1 MCEKT
6 LNCSFLSYGYSRETE
21 NVSHGKKCSQRWNND
36 WNKNNKTRCGL
47 QTRTKDFATFN
58 FLIRRQFTLLHFSAS
73 CWWKRDHYYTVNKR
87 IVTLAQVMINKS
99 TLIQCSRG
107 NYSHIF
113 IQKWIDWARV
123 KLSIFCYTLT
133 GQDNDSLS
141 ASCRLVSPRESP
153 SLKMS
158 PRESS
163 FLVPLSAEPGESP
176 FHSGLYARGMN
187 IVWM

>member
-1 MCEKT
+1 MAIAGKQKMFPMEKNVHKGEIMT
-6 LNCSFLSYGYSRETE
+6 ETKTIKHGVASRLAR
-21 NVSHGKKCSQRWNND
+21 KI
-36 WNKNNKTRCGL
+36 L
-47 QTRTKDFATFN
+47 QHLTFSLEGN
-58 FLIRRQFTLLHFSAS
+58 LHCFFSAS

-87 IVTLAQVMINKS
+87 IVTLARVMINKW

-123 KLSIFCYTLT
+123 KISILCYTLT

-153 SLKMS
+153 SLEMSPRESPSLEMS

>member
-1 MCEKT
+1 MCEKI

-21 NVSHGKKCSQRWNND
+21 IVPMEKNAHKGEIMTETKTIKHGVASRLARKI
-36 WNKNNKTRCGL
+36 L
-47 QTRTKDFATFN
+47 QHLTFSLEGN
-58 FLIRRQFTLLHFSAS
+58 SYCFFSAS
-73 CWWKRDHYYTVNKR
+73 CWWKRDHYYTVTKR
-87 IVTLAQVMINKS
+87 IVTLARVMINKS

-123 KLSIFCYTLT
+123 KLSILCYALT

-163 FLVPLSAEPGESP
+163 FLVPLSAEQGESP